1 MEAIKLSLPYLFLD
15 LELAAEIGKNLLERN
30 KELEIMLKSS
40 HHYLEEQHIK
50 NEVCIRNNFQ
60 LSMPGARKKKVWLVC
75 VSLSRDF
82 SRHQPNRELV
92 HRLKRR
98 NLVSWLFSFLF
109 GGWSPGETHVRQKI
123 LICYLSNNSKSVGP
137 CFLGN
142 ELAAAAQHEIQPRSL
157 NLLVFQTMVVAFL
170 DPGVLQI
177 PLASVI
183 NVIR

>member
-60 LSMPGARKKKVWLVC
+60 LSMPGARKKKVWLAC
-75 VSLSRDF
+75 VSFSRDF
-82 SRHQPNRELV
+82 SRYPPSGELSV
-92 HRLKRR
+92 RRLKRR
-98 NLVSWLFSFLF
+98 NLVPWLFSFLF
-109 GGWSPGETHVRQKI
+109 SGRWPGETHVRRKN
-123 LICYLSNNSKSVGP
+123 LICYLSNNSKSVGS
-137 CFLGN
+137 CFLGS
-142 ELAAAAQHEIQPRSL
+142 ELPAAAQHELQPRSL
-157 NLLVFQTMVVAFL
+157 NLLVFQNMVVAFL

-177 PLASVI
+177 Q
-183 NVIR
+183 